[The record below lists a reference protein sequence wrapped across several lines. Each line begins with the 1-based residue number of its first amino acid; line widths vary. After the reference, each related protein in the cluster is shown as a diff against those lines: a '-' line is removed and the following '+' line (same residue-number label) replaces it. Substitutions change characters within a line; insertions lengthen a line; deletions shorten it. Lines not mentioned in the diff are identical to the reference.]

1 MGTKLKGIF
10 VLRTCLIN
18 HRKQENSVDY
28 LLEVIRD
35 VALKIG

>member
-1 MGTKLKGIF
+1 MGTKLKGVF
-10 VLRTCLIN
+10 VLRACLIN

-35 VALKIG
+35 VASKMA